1 MSEKPI
7 QDKSITAKP
16 RLCVDIDNVIAQ
28 TDEVMRRVIREF
40 TKGRVNYNYDHIL
53 EFDYHKCV
61 DSAGESS
68 AKGEWKGIHELFS
81 EPDNILSIAAMPGAL
96 ENLKRLSDSFDVHL
110 ATTRLPKARR
120 ATIEWLET
128 NGFPPFDLHFLRHG
142 EKHVSLAP
150 FFAAVEDHYEQA
162 VTFVE
167 AGSPCFLIEHPWN
180 RTKARLDGIQWVKDW
195 DQLADRLFEVARA
208 LGFSD

>member
-1 MSEKPI
+1 MSEKPA
-7 QDKSITAKP
+7 QDKPTAAKP
-16 RLCVDIDNVIAQ
+16 RICVDIDNVIAQ

-40 TKGRVNYNYDHIL
+40 TKGRVNYEYNHIL

-68 AKGEWKGIHELFS
+68 TKDEWKGIHELFS
-81 EPDNILSIAAMPGAL
+81 ESVNILSIAPMPGAL
-96 ENLKRLSDSFDVHL
+96 ENLKRLSYSFDVHI

-120 ATIEWLET
+120 VTIEWLES

-142 EKHVSLAP
+142 EKHTSLAP

-162 VTFVE
+162 VALIG

-180 RTKARLDGIQWVKDW
+180 RTKPRLDGIQWVKGW
-195 DQLADRLFEVARA
+195 DELTDRLFE
-208 LGFSD
+208 